1 MRVEA
6 VRRELA
12 VASSVVRLVLVRA
25 EDQPLDAAR
34 NAAVQVVSMPK
45 EERTAFSQAE
55 LDARGVI
62 LPDLT

>member
-1 MRVEA
+1 MVRVEA

-34 NAAVQVVSMPK
+34 NAAVWVGDERVHFVLLDVCAVVVAALLEKS
-45 EERTAFSQAE
+45 
-55 LDARGVI
+55 
-62 LPDLT
+62 